1 MKKSIDLIR
10 RSLALLIAVSFIVLP
25 AAPALAEQ
33 TPKQRDNRTAFQT
46 ALNDVDTFGGREAF
60 VLASNQNGNSQSSVK
75 PTSERS
81 SSGNGADVLEK
92 GRRGYIHPFL
102 TVSEYYTDNVFFTR
116 DDKKTDFITVISPGI
131 WIAIPRMSDKA
142 PAMATSNLTA
152 GGSASTRFLT
162 RYPGHYQTFLLY
174 RADIERYSK
183 NHSENTTSHN
193 LEGGFQYNFRGG
205 LSVDVADQYSQT
217 HNPRGT
223 GQFFELDKFRANFFG
238 TSLSYEAGDRMLLR
252 LDYSNYRIHYTEVRN
267 DFRDRT
273 DNAMSAFVFYKIRP
287 RLALFGQY
295 EYVNVDYD
303 ETFLPDSRE
312 HHIFGGLRWD
322 ITEKTKGSVKAG
334 YAIKEPKGSKKTS
347 DLTYEAILEHRLTSR
362 TSLRVNAS
370 RKYGESDVVSAGNFT
385 VSDSF
390 GAGISQRFTPKLT
403 ARADLSYAR
412 DKYQNDLILGSQ
424 TGRLRDQYYKGGLG
438 LEYAFREWLS
448 FDLGYTYSKRDSNFT
463 LFDYVN
469 NTVFFRVSGSL

>member
-1 MKKSIDLIR
+1 MKYLIC
-10 RSLALLIAVSFIVLP
+10 RSLALLIAATFTILP
-25 AAPALAEQ
+25 AARALAEQ
-33 TPKQRDNRTAFQT
+33 APARSDSRAAFQT
-46 ALNDVDTFGGREAF
+46 ALNDVGTHGDREAF
-60 VLASNQNGNSQSSVK
+60 LLASNNTGNSQSGVRPSS
-75 PTSERS
+75 SERT
-81 SSGNGADVLEK
+81 SSGIGADVLER

-102 TVSEYYTDNVFFTR
+102 AVSEYYTDNVFFTR

-131 WIAIPRMSDKA
+131 WIAVPRISDKA
-142 PAMATSNLTA
+142 PALSTATLTA
-152 GGSASTRFLT
+152 GGSASTRFIT
-162 RYPGHYQTFLLY
+162 RYPGRYQTFLLY

-183 NHSENTTSHN
+183 NHSENTSSHN

-205 LSVDVADQYSQT
+205 LSVDVVDQYSLS

-223 GQFFELDKFRANFFG
+223 GQFFELDKFRANFFS

-273 DNAMSAFVFYKIRP
+273 DDAFSAYAFYKIRP

-303 ETFLPDSRE
+303 ETFLPDSKE
-312 HHIFGGLRWD
+312 HHLFGGLRWD
-322 ITEKTKGSVKAG
+322 ITERSKGSVKAG
-334 YAIKEPKGSKKTS
+334 YAIKEPKGSKRST
-347 DLTYEAILEHRLTSR
+347 DLTYEVGLDHRLTSR
-362 TSLRVNAS
+362 TTLNVNAS

-385 VSDSF
+385 VSDSV
-390 GAGISQRFTPKLT
+390 GAGLSQRFTPKLT
-403 ARADLSYAR
+403 ARADLSYTR
-412 DKYQNDLILGSQ
+412 DRYQNDLVLGGQ

-438 LEYAFREWLS
+438 LEYAFKEWLS
-448 FDLGYTYSKRDSNFT
+448 FDLGYTYSKRESNFT